1 MPKAKYYRRP
11 DGLYEAKRTI
21 KGKRVVFRGRTCAE
35 VDKKILEYNVNVSKG
50 RKFPVVADE
59 WYDLAGATIAHNTH
73 RTYGFAVRRIKEHF
87 KGHVG
92 EIRPLDIKRYITE
105 FEGKGYAL
113 NTVQIELNVIKQ
125 IFSHAVIQGDIDQ
138 NPAAEVRHGKHLPK
152 SKRSA
157 LTEEQEMMVEAFR
170 GEDWLLGIMLLYT
183 GARRGELLA
192 LNWQDIDRE
201 RGVIRINKKL
211 NYGYGNKP
219 VLETFL
225 KNRNKENNDGSSR
238 VVPLLAPLAELLP
251 RNRIGKIFTDDNGN
265 YLSGS
270 QLTSR
275 WRNYCR
281 AVGLTEWGYDES
293 GNPQETFPITPHCF
307 RHSFTTI
314 CYEAGVDAKT
324 TAAYIGDTEQ
334 VTQQVYTE
342 LRARHHISSAERV
355 NAYLELRN
363 TERECVAE

>member
-11 DGLYEAKRTI
+11 DGLYETKRTI
-21 KGKRVVFRGRTCAE
+21 RGKRVAFRGRTCAE
-35 VDKKILEYNVNVSKG
+35 VDKKILEYNVNVSRG

-59 WYDLAGATIAHNTH
+59 WYEAVESTVSHNTH
-73 RTYGFAVRRIKEHF
+73 RTYSFALRRVKEYF
-87 KGHVG
+87 TCHVG

-113 NTVQIELNVIKQ
+113 NTVQIELSVIKQ
-125 IFSHAVIQGDIDQ
+125 IMSYAVMQGDIDLS
-138 NPAAEVRHGKHLPK
+138 PAAEVKHGKHLPK
-152 SKRSA
+152 KKRNA

-170 GEDWLLGIMLLYT
+170 GEDWLLGVMLLYT

-192 LNWQDIDRE
+192 MNWQDIDRE
-201 RGVIRINKKL
+201 KGVIRINKKL

-225 KNRNKENNDGSSR
+225 KNRNKENNDGTSR
-238 VVPLLAPLAELLP
+238 IVPLLAPLAELLP
-251 RNRIGKIFTDDNGN
+251 RNRIGRIFTDENGD

-270 QLTSR
+270 QVTAR
-275 WRNYCR
+275 WRSYCR
-281 AVGLTEWGYDES
+281 AVGLTEWGYDEN

-324 TAAYIGDTEQ
+324 TAAFIGDTEQ

-342 LRARHHISSAERV
+342 LRARHHVNSAERV
-355 NAYLELRN
+355 NAYLELRSA
-363 TERECVAE
+363 EREEVAE